1 MDIMVKPCIDCF
13 FINDCKEG
21 KRMPPCMPYMR
32 WQNIGEGISKCL
44 KGLSELGYGIARYEL
59 EKWLKDKEYDE

>member
-1 MDIMVKPCIDCF
+1 
-13 FINDCKEG
+13 
-21 KRMPPCMPYMR
+21 MPPCMPYMR